1 MVEATT
7 SVSRYDRVVMEIL
20 GDTEVYEAGD
30 GPNGPW
36 EFHSLKIARKRNTIL
51 VYDVDGDLYK
61 QFGVEE
67 IVPDD
72 DPSLRRDVLRGR
84 LERLDKASLQR
95 L

>member
-1 MVEATT
+1 MVEAAH
-7 SVSRYDRVVMEIL
+7 SVSRYDRIVKEIL
-20 GDTEVYEAGD
+20 GDTEVYEIGD

-36 EFHSLKIARKRNTIL
+36 EFHTLKVARKGNTIL

-61 QFGVEE
+61 HFEVEE
-67 IVPDD
+67 IVPEDE
-72 DPSLRRDVLRGR
+72 SLARDVLRGR